1 MSRKKTA
8 RDAHVSGG
16 INHTDRP
23 YLSAPTLRGVC
34 RAVGFGTKRA
44 APVAGFHRAHPS
56 TTRDKAIYFLQ
67 MHPTIVPGVCQER
80 GRKKILKA
88 SSWISHLRGYAAP
101 GRVWYNDQENHE
113 TLRRG
118 VGTGKAGFGALSL
131 VPPALASY
139 TACCT
144 GMVKG
149 ALRTAVAN
157 KQKNKQQI
165 KGRKAGWIA
174 FGVTAL
180 LYAAIFPLYRIGDFI
195 LAAAVAFLVGKVVS
209 IMGSGLDLTTHNR
222 EDREREANQV
232 AELPLS
238 GDDAADAMISRGQD
252 MLHQIRSENDAIPDE
267 VLSGQMDELEHL
279 CVQIFKTVAE
289 KPGKA
294 LQIRKFMDYYLPTTL
309 KMLASYRT
317 MSNRGVSVSDM
328 TEARSTVIRGMGM
341 VLTACQKQLDT
352 LYKDDILDVSTDI
365 DVLEQM
371 LKRDGFTE
379 GELGQLRQRAEAP
392 SAAAQQMA
400 STDPQPLNTPPAS
413 SSDDFVSFYSRKPAD
428 GQDASRS

>member
-1 MSRKKTA
+1 M
-8 RDAHVSGG
+8 
-16 INHTDRP
+16 
-23 YLSAPTLRGVC
+23 
-34 RAVGFGTKRA
+34 
-44 APVAGFHRAHPS
+44 
-56 TTRDKAIYFLQ
+56 
-67 MHPTIVPGVCQER
+67 
-80 GRKKILKA
+80 
-88 SSWISHLRGYAAP
+88 
-101 GRVWYNDQENHE
+101 
-113 TLRRG
+113 
-118 VGTGKAGFGALSL
+118 
-131 VPPALASY
+131 
-139 TACCT
+139 
-144 GMVKG
+144 
-149 ALRTAVAN
+149 AN

-294 LQIRKFMDYYLPTTL
+294 PQIRKFMDYYLPTTL
-309 KMLASYRT
+309 KMVRGFRT
-317 MSNRGVSVSDM
+317 LDERGITGAQAQD
-328 TEARSTVIRGMGM
+328 ARRRIGD
-341 VLTACQKQLDT
+341 A
-352 LYKDDILDVSTDI
+352 LDVVIHGCQRLLENLYRDDVLDLTTDI

-371 LKRDGFTE
+371 LKRDGLTE
-379 GELGQLRQRAEAP
+379 SDLER
-392 SAAAQQMA
+392 AAAQAREAARIDAEANRISRERAARGNVSAQGGQA
-400 STDPQPLNTPPAS
+400 SATATRPNDRT
-413 SSDDFVSFYSRKPAD
+413 
-428 GQDASRS
+428 

>member
-1 MSRKKTA
+1 
-8 RDAHVSGG
+8 
-16 INHTDRP
+16 
-23 YLSAPTLRGVC
+23 
-34 RAVGFGTKRA
+34 
-44 APVAGFHRAHPS
+44 
-56 TTRDKAIYFLQ
+56 
-67 MHPTIVPGVCQER
+67 
-80 GRKKILKA
+80 
-88 SSWISHLRGYAAP
+88 
-101 GRVWYNDQENHE
+101 
-113 TLRRG
+113 
-118 VGTGKAGFGALSL
+118 
-131 VPPALASY
+131 
-139 TACCT
+139 
-144 GMVKG
+144 MVKG

-222 EDREREANQV
+222 EDREREAKQV

-294 LQIRKFMDYYLPTTL
+294 PQIRKFMDYYLPTTL
-309 KMLASYRT
+309 KMVRGFRT
-317 MSNRGVSVSDM
+317 LDERGITGAQAQD
-328 TEARSTVIRGMGM
+328 ARRRIGD
-341 VLTACQKQLDT
+341 A
-352 LYKDDILDVSTDI
+352 LDVVIHGCQRLLENLYRDDVLDLTTDI

-371 LKRDGFTE
+371 LKRDGLTDSDLE
-379 GELGQLRQRAEAP
+379 R
-392 SAAAQQMA
+392 AAAQAREAARIDAEANRISRERAARGNVSAQGGQA
-400 STDPQPLNTPPAS
+400 SATATRPNDRT
-413 SSDDFVSFYSRKPAD
+413 
-428 GQDASRS
+428 

>member
-1 MSRKKTA
+1 M
-8 RDAHVSGG
+8 
-16 INHTDRP
+16 
-23 YLSAPTLRGVC
+23 LQ
-34 RAVGFGTKRA
+34 
-44 APVAGFHRAHPS
+44 
-56 TTRDKAIYFLQ
+56 KAD
-67 MHPTIVPGVCQER
+67 M
-80 GRKKILKA
+80 A
-88 SSWISHLRGYAAP
+88 
-101 GRVWYNDQENHE
+101 
-113 TLRRG
+113 
-118 VGTGKAGFGALSL
+118 
-131 VPPALASY
+131 
-139 TACCT
+139 
-144 GMVKG
+144 KG
-149 ALRTAVAN
+149 ALKAAVAN

-252 MLHQIRSENDAIPDE
+252 MLHQIRSENDAITDE

-294 LQIRKFMDYYLPTTL
+294 PQIRKFMDYYLPTTL

-379 GELGQLRQRAEAP
+379 GELSQLRQRAQAP
-392 SAAAQQMA
+392 AAQQLPDA
-400 STDPQPLNTPPAS
+400 NPQPLEIPPAS

-428 GQDASRS
+428 RQDTSRP

>member
-1 MSRKKTA
+1 
-8 RDAHVSGG
+8 
-16 INHTDRP
+16 
-23 YLSAPTLRGVC
+23 
-34 RAVGFGTKRA
+34 
-44 APVAGFHRAHPS
+44 
-56 TTRDKAIYFLQ
+56 
-67 MHPTIVPGVCQER
+67 
-80 GRKKILKA
+80 
-88 SSWISHLRGYAAP
+88 
-101 GRVWYNDQENHE
+101 
-113 TLRRG
+113 
-118 VGTGKAGFGALSL
+118 
-131 VPPALASY
+131 
-139 TACCT
+139 
-144 GMVKG
+144 MVKG

-222 EDREREANQV
+222 EDQEREANQV

-294 LQIRKFMDYYLPTTL
+294 PQIRKFMDYYLPTTL

-379 GELGQLRQRAEAP
+379 GELSQLRQRAQAP
-392 SAAAQQMA
+392 AAQQLPDA
-400 STDPQPLNTPPAS
+400 NPQPLDIPPAS

-428 GQDASRS
+428 GQDTSRS

>member
-1 MSRKKTA
+1 M
-8 RDAHVSGG
+8 
-16 INHTDRP
+16 
-23 YLSAPTLRGVC
+23 LQ
-34 RAVGFGTKRA
+34 
-44 APVAGFHRAHPS
+44 
-56 TTRDKAIYFLQ
+56 KAD
-67 MHPTIVPGVCQER
+67 M
-80 GRKKILKA
+80 A
-88 SSWISHLRGYAAP
+88 
-101 GRVWYNDQENHE
+101 
-113 TLRRG
+113 
-118 VGTGKAGFGALSL
+118 
-131 VPPALASY
+131 
-139 TACCT
+139 
-144 GMVKG
+144 KG
-149 ALRTAVAN
+149 ALKAAVAN

-222 EDREREANQV
+222 EDREREAKQV

-252 MLHQIRSENDAIPDE
+252 MLHQIRSENDAITDE

-294 LQIRKFMDYYLPTTL
+294 PQIRKFMDYYLPTTL

-379 GELGQLRQRAEAP
+379 GELSQLRQRAQAP
-392 SAAAQQMA
+392 AAQQLPDA
-400 STDPQPLNTPPAS
+400 NPQPLDIPPAS

-428 GQDASRS
+428 GQDTSRS